1 MGEAREWLFEPTFNR
16 AVKVRASDERITS
29 DAGVVLLREADHRLG
44 LTESLARRLVDPRR
58 QDLIRYQLVELLRE
72 RLYALALGYSSQDD
86 ADRLAHDPAM
96 KLAVWNRPGQQPLE
110 QRLASQPTQSRLIDL
125 LTLTAGNR
133 AALRDTLGEACQ
145 RHLRATGGDHAARR
159 VTVDIDSFPIVVHG
173 QQPGAAYNGHYRETV
188 YHPLVASYSVAGKYD
203 SMQDGHRLG
212 NGFVHAILR
221 QGQVHTAQGM
231 KRFLQQTLQKAR
243 GLGQVLDFRIDAGY
257 TDGGTLDYL
266 TDEKLRFIG
275 RLRSNP
281 VLDRLAEPHLKRPV
295 GRPPKE
301 GYEDVI
307 ELGMHRAASWKHPQ
321 RLLLVI
327 VDRPDPKT
335 GQLNLLPDYFFL
347 VVGWK
352 LDELDGP
359 AALEHYRQRGTFE
372 DRIGEFQQA
381 IRPHLSHDDFQAN
394 EALLRLSLLA
404 FNLASML
411 RIEYEAAAGS
421 CFDLGRFQRDV
432 LKAGGRVVKGSHR
445 LLLYVARVVAP
456 FWQRLVGC
464 LNRWQLPARFPQPR
478 GPRSRDW
485 MPPPRHAFPHE
496 VRRC

>member
-1 MGEAREWLFEPTFNR
+1 MP
-16 AVKVRASDERITS
+16 
-29 DAGVVLLREADHRLG
+29 
-44 LTESLARRLVDPRR
+44 
-58 QDLIRYQLVELLRE
+58 
-72 RLYALALGYSSQDD
+72 
-86 ADRLAHDPAM
+86 
-96 KLAVWNRPGQQPLE
+96 
-110 QRLASQPTQSRLIDL
+110 
-125 LTLTAGNR
+125 
-133 AALRDTLGEACQ
+133 
-145 RHLRATGGDHAARR
+145 RR
-159 VTVDIDSFPIVVHG
+159 VTVNIDSFPIVVHG

-359 AALEHYRQRGTFE
+359 AASSTTVSEARSRIASASSSKPSGRTF
-372 DRIGEFQQA
+372 RTTTS
-381 IRPHLSHDDFQAN
+381 RPMKPCYGCRCWPSTWRRCCGSSTKRRPAV
-394 EALLRLSLLA
+394 ASIWGA
-404 FNLASML
+404 FNAT
-411 RIEYEAAAGS
+411 
-421 CFDLGRFQRDV
+421 C
-432 LKAGGRVVKGSHR
+432 
-445 LLLYVARVVAP
+445 
-456 FWQRLVGC
+456 
-464 LNRWQLPARFPQPR
+464 
-478 GPRSRDW
+478 
-485 MPPPRHAFPHE
+485 
-496 VRRC
+496 